1 MSSILKVDTIQNTGG
16 TTGLTIDSAGRVDA
30 KVPMFHATRSANVT
44 SASPYVPIYD
54 TVVYDTDSWYSTSN
68 GRYTPQKAGYYYF
81 MGQWSLASTNTA
93 HYISISLRKN
103 GGARFNTVMYGDAS
117 TYPRPQVFGT
127 FYMNGSSDYVEVY
140 NEFGGGA
147 NAIWTSVL
155 GNNFLGHYLGSGS

>member
-1 MSSILKVDTIQNTGG
+1 MSTLKVGTIQDHANGNTGI
-16 TTGLTIDSAGRVDA
+16 TIDSSGRVDA

-44 SASPYVPIYD
+44 TASPYVAIYD
-54 TVVYDTDSWYSTSN
+54 TVVFDTDSWYNSSN

-103 GGARFNTVMYGDAS
+103 GSARFNTVMYGDAS
-117 TYPRPQVFGT
+117 TYPRPQVFGM
-127 FYMNGSSDYVEVY
+127 FHLNGSSDYVEVY
-140 NEFGGGA
+140 DEFGGGA
-147 NAIWTSVL
+147 NAIWANVL